1 LRTKNIS
8 LLGITENLVDT
19 VREPDVPPY
28 SKTMLEDHPLVFS
41 GQPTSEKLANVR
53 RSLFG
58 EDRDQ
63 DPENH
68 GGIYVLPVLPAIA
81 WLLNMRCQGDIP
93 NVPVFRSYLALT
105 PSRVCLFIDQDKLNE
120 EVKQRLKADGVEWR
134 DYGVEEVKR
143 WVLEHRIRVREESG
157 EKALEVEGRVL
168 VPTSASWG
176 LADAIGL
183 VSRLMVSTMRAR
195 IETEE
200 TGMAWLLMLAG
211 QCQDD

>member
-8 LLGITENLVDT
+8 LLGITENLIDT

-41 GQPTSEKLANVR
+41 GQPTSQKLANVR

-63 DPENH
+63 DSENH
-68 GGIYVLPVLPAIA
+68 GGIYILPVLPAIA
-81 WLLNMRCQGDIP
+81 WLLNLRCQGDIP

-105 PSRVCLFIDQDKLNE
+105 PSRVCLFIDQEKLNE

-183 VSRLMVSTMRAR
+183 VSRLMVLTM
-195 IETEE
+195 
-200 TGMAWLLMLAG
+200 
-211 QCQDD
+211 